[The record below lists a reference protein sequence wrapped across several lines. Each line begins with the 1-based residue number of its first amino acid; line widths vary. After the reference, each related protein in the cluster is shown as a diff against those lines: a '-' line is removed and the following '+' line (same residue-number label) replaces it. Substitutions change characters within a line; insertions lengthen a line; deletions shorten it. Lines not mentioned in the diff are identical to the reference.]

1 MKSEAMNVHV
11 VEATSVSAETIHA
24 INEEDAAEA
33 EPTATAVVE
42 SDQTI
47 TVSKTVAGAS
57 IAGAVLGTCLLGP
70 IGEIIIGGISIS
82 IICVIH
88 IIIFIISYHII
99 SYKKSYSFL

>member
-11 VEATSVSAETIHA
+11 VEATSVTAETIHA
-24 INEEDAAEA
+24 INEEDAVEA

-47 TVSKTVAGAS
+47 TVSKTVAGAA

-70 IGEIIIGGISIS
+70 IGGIIIGGISA
-82 IICVIH
+82 
-88 IIIFIISYHII
+88 YAT
-99 SYKKSYSFL
+99 